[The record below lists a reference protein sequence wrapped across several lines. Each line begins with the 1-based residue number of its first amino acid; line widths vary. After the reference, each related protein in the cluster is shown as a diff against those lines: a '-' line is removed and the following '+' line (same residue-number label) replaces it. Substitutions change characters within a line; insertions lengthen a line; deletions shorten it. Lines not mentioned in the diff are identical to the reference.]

1 MKTRFSE
8 NFLDKLDSF
17 PLLVQNKFKKQL
29 KFLISDIR
37 YPSLR
42 AKKYDETVG
51 TWQARVDKSARFYF
65 LIEKDVYTLVDI
77 RYHD

>member
-1 MKTRFSE
+1 MKSRFSE

-37 YPSLR
+37 YPSLH
-42 AKKYDETVG
+42 AQKYDETAG
-51 TWQARVDKSARFYF
+51 MWQAGVDKSVRFYF
-65 LIEKDVYTLVDI
+65 LIEQDTYVLLDI
-77 RYHD
+77 KYHD